1 MRGLDLFQ
9 FLPVSSSALQETLVL
24 MHIVIEAGG
33 IVFLLVQE
41 QVEFSNGLQVRVV
54 VGLLLLELILMDQ
67 WLAPLG
73 QAVVLN
79 YINARIFKTQYTILK
94 LAALLIA
101 LQTVRAKF
109 LPAVRVHT
117 KLQLLRGHA
126 LVVHG

>member
-1 MRGLDLFQ
+1 
-9 FLPVSSSALQETLVL
+9 